1 MSITDKGNLFW
12 LYRSKPLVR
21 PGALILGCFKALFVK
36 YYLPAYVLLCGIFIV
51 MLDWVILPDL
61 LFILVVST
69 LVSYIY
75 LWFSGMLFPFSKEKS
90 SMDSGR
96 NMLRVIVPV
105 SYTHLGKRGEN
116 DLLLFTSDGC
126 GGENSQ
132 SGDLD

>member
-1 MSITDKGNLFW
+1 MNMSITDKGNLLW

-21 PGALILGCFKALFVK
+21 PGALILGSFKALFVK

-75 LWFSGMLFPFSKEKS
+75 LETFHLHEFYFQSMPNPDLSK
-90 SMDSGR
+90 
-96 NMLRVIVPV
+96 
-105 SYTHLGKRGEN
+105 
-116 DLLLFTSDGC
+116 
-126 GGENSQ
+126 
-132 SGDLD
+132 